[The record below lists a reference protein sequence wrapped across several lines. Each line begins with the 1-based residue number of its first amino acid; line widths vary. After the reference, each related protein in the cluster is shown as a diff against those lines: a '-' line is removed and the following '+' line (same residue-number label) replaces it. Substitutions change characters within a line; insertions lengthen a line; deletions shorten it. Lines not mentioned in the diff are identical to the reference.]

1 MPYWTLPPAK
11 TETKESYQLD
21 RMIRFCCLLLTGC
34 MFSVAQEPA
43 GAPQP
48 TTTFVVNV
56 TRVFVPVVVRD
67 KQGHVVPDLK
77 QEDFQVFNNGKPQPI
92 TRFTVEKRE
101 PIVAIAEKG
110 KDSPSVSP
118 SSAAPNPAQI
128 SSTAPVRFIVFLFDD
143 LHLSSEDLAH
153 AKDASTKM
161 LAGAL
166 GDSDMAAVVSI
177 SGRTNSGLI
186 RDKTKLEAAIS
197 SLEPRSL
204 YKSEGSECPNIG
216 YYQADLIVNKHN
228 NTATAA
234 AIQQVFDC
242 DPGLDKQR
250 DLNVAERLA
259 NSAAMRVVTLG
270 QQDVQLTNA
279 TIMEIVRRM
288 AKLPGQRTLILVS
301 AGFLSIDQQ
310 ALTAESQIID
320 LAAQSDITI
329 SSLDPRGLYTT
340 EIGASE
346 HSPSLGGQSM
356 QLNTAY
362 RRSSFENSENAM
374 SSLANG
380 TGGTYFH
387 NSNDL
392 NAGFKSL
399 TEVPEYLYLLEISLN
414 DVKPDGAYHP
424 LKVKVDRADITV
436 EARRGYFMPKP
447 EKTKK

>member
-1 MPYWTLPPAK
+1 MV
-11 TETKESYQLD
+11 S
-21 RMIRFCCLLLTGC
+21 I
-34 MFSVAQEPA
+34 AQEPT
-43 GAPQP
+43 GSQQP

-56 TRVFVPVVVRD
+56 TRVLVPVVVRD
-67 KQGHVVPDLK
+67 KQGQAVPDLK
-77 QEDFQVFNNGKPQPI
+77 QEDFQVFNNGKPQAI
-92 TRFTVEKRE
+92 SRFTVEKRE
-101 PIVAIAEKG
+101 PPARVAENAKENSKESPTAPVIAQ
-110 KDSPSVSP
+110 SSSV
-118 SSAAPNPAQI
+118 
-128 SSTAPVRFIVFLFDD
+128 APVRFIVFLFDD
-143 LHLSSEDLAH
+143 LHLSADDLAH
-153 AKDASTKM
+153 AKKASTNM
-161 LAGAL
+161 LVGAL

-177 SGRTNSGLI
+177 SGRTNSGVT
-186 RDKTKLEAAIS
+186 RDRAKLEAAIS

-204 YKSEGSECPNIG
+204 YKSEGGECPSIG

-228 NTATAA
+228 DTATAS

-250 DLNVAERLA
+250 DINVAERLA
-259 NSAAMRVVTLG
+259 NSAAMRIVTLG
-270 QQDVQLTNA
+270 QQDVQITNA
-279 TIMEIVRRM
+279 TITEIVRRM
-288 AKLPGQRTLILVS
+288 AGLPGQRTLIFVS
-301 AGFLSIDQQ
+301 SGFLSIDQQ
-310 ALTAESQIID
+310 SLTAESRIID

-346 HSPSLGGQSM
+346 RSPSLGGQSL
-356 QLNTAY
+356 QLNSGY
-362 RRSSFENSENAM
+362 RRTSMESSENAM

-414 DVKPDGAYHP
+414 NVKPDGAYHP

-447 EKTKK
+447 EKKK